1 MRRKGLDVSEAEFER
16 LVESAIG
23 GIPGEFRQLLDNIA
37 IVVEEEP
44 SPDDYD
50 LDDLDPGSELLGI
63 FRGIALTRR
72 SWEQLPALP
81 NQIAIFRGPILRI
94 SRSREDAVHE
104 IRETVV
110 HELGHFFGLSDHEM
124 PY

>member
-1 MRRKGLDVSEAEFER
+1 MRRKKIDVPPDEFER
-16 LVESAIG
+16 LVESAIEG
-23 GIPGEFRQLLDNIA
+23 VPGEFRELLHNIA
-37 IVVEEEP
+37 IVIEEEP
-44 SPDDYD
+44 SPEDYD
-50 LDDLDPGSELLGI
+50 LGELDPNSELLGI
-63 FRGIALTRR
+63 FRGIALTVR

-81 NQIAIFRGPILRI
+81 NQIAIFRGPILRV
-94 SRSREDAVHE
+94 SRSREEAVHE

>member
-1 MRRKGLDVSEAEFER
+1 MRRKKIDVTPEEFER
-16 LVESAIG
+16 LVESAIE

-44 SPDDYD
+44 SPEDYD
-50 LDDLDPGSELLGI
+50 LGELDPHSELLGI
-63 FRGIALTRR
+63 FRGIALTVR
-72 SWEQLPALP
+72 SWQQLPALP

-94 SRSREDAVHE
+94 SRSREEAVHE